1 MTRKFAAHF
10 ALTLFVLSGVLSSAQ
25 QNPPHHGAPGGSSCG
40 IHCGTERWA
49 IKTLTDSNSAAVAS
63 ATPTD
68 SSVSELTSKQAPA
81 RLPQNKRVA
90 PIENQQFTIK
100 ALLIAWKEEA
110 GAHGDHDFHIV
121 LADPQDHSKTMIA
134 EVPSPQCA
142 SACASA
148 SVDAFKAAR
157 QALTTELGTAPQAT
171 SAVPVVPPRVVEVT
185 GVGFFDFDHGQ
196 DGLASNC
203 IEIHPV
209 LKITIQGREGNS
221 AIPFQRG
228 VSHNCG
234 TASNPHARAGKHKK
248 PGT

>member
-1 MTRKFAAHF
+1 
-10 ALTLFVLSGVLSSAQ
+10 
-25 QNPPHHGAPGGSSCG
+25 
-40 IHCGTERWA
+40 
-49 IKTLTDSNSAAVAS
+49 LTDSNSAAVAS